1 LLTACE
7 QEHLLLL
14 TSCQQ
19 TCMTYTI
26 AVCTVKNFWWWTIEL
41 SETCRASFQK

>member
-14 TSCQQ
+14 TSCQ
-19 TCMTYTI
+19 
-26 AVCTVKNFWWWTIEL
+26 
-41 SETCRASFQK
+41 